1 MILLNKILLAIDFR
15 NSSENIVENAIGM
28 ATVFSSEI
36 SLIHVL
42 EDDIKDP
49 KIKSLLQ
56 EAVME
61 RLNVI
66 KKKIEDKGIQTGKL
80 ILEYGTFYDKISEA
94 ADTMNANMIIIGSAE
109 KLKDDSFKLGV
120 TAEKIIRKSD
130 KPVWVIK
137 EDIPLNIK
145 NILCPVDF
153 SVHSSR
159 ALNNAITLARRF
171 SAKLTVFN
179 AYKEIST
186 GPLNL
191 TLNLE
196 KENERKKAES
206 EKMFDSF
213 LSKFNLIDLEW
224 EKVIRKGEPAKE
236 ILSAISD
243 FNIDLLV
250 MGTTGKY
257 GLGKMV
263 LGSVTE
269 KVIREVPCSF
279 ITLKSEDIIDLQ
291 LETEIRDLKSH
302 FAVAE
307 QLVKDG
313 FFEDAI
319 NEYKICLT
327 INHMHIPSLIGIS
340 KIYKLKGNTEK
351 ELKYKELAEEV
362 RAFISNRKIEAEIRK
377 YLK

>member
-1 MILLNKILLAIDFR
+1 M
-15 NSSENIVENAIGM
+15 
-28 ATVFSSEI
+28 
-36 SLIHVL
+36 
-42 EDDIKDP
+42 
-49 KIKSLLQ
+49 
-56 EAVME
+56 
-61 RLNVI
+61 
-66 KKKIEDKGIQTGKL
+66 
-80 ILEYGTFYDKISEA
+80 
-94 ADTMNANMIIIGSAE
+94 
-109 KLKDDSFKLGV
+109 
-120 TAEKIIRKSD
+120 
-130 KPVWVIK
+130 K
-137 EDIPLNIK
+137 E
-145 NILCPVDF
+145 
-153 SVHSSR
+153 
-159 ALNNAITLARRF
+159 
-171 SAKLTVFN
+171 
-179 AYKEIST
+179 
-186 GPLNL
+186 
-191 TLNLE
+191 
-196 KENERKKAES
+196 KKAES

-313 FFEDAI
+313 FF
-319 NEYKICLT
+319 
-327 INHMHIPSLIGIS
+327 
-340 KIYKLKGNTEK
+340 
-351 ELKYKELAEEV
+351 
-362 RAFISNRKIEAEIRK
+362 
-377 YLK
+377 

>member
-196 KENERKKAES
+196 KENERKKS
-206 EKMFDSF
+206 GK
-213 LSKFNLIDLEW
+213 
-224 EKVIRKGEPAKE
+224 RK
-236 ILSAISD
+236 
-243 FNIDLLV
+243 NV
-250 MGTTGKY
+250 
-257 GLGKMV
+257 
-263 LGSVTE
+263 
-269 KVIREVPCSF
+269 
-279 ITLKSEDIIDLQ
+279 
-291 LETEIRDLKSH
+291 
-302 FAVAE
+302 
-307 QLVKDG
+307 
-313 FFEDAI
+313 
-319 NEYKICLT
+319 
-327 INHMHIPSLIGIS
+327 
-340 KIYKLKGNTEK
+340 
-351 ELKYKELAEEV
+351 
-362 RAFISNRKIEAEIRK
+362 
-377 YLK
+377 